1 MSDPALDLAA
11 PSAAVAPPADL
22 RRIPH
27 LGHALLLIALFLVG
41 LFTSV
46 VLILVALHFKWF
58 GVAKVQDAMLSL
70 PYALGTMVVLYLAAF
85 VPGALVFPVLW
96 RRPLLQGLEWNAS
109 AVRRFWWIFMG
120 LGVACF
126 LIALAFQK
134 LLHFPAKTP
143 MSELLSTPAAVWTL
157 WAFAVTLAPLCEEI
171 VFRGFLLP
179 AFATA
184 WDWMGER
191 LTHSNPQPLLPGGRP
206 QWSLPAMIVAAI
218 PTSLLF
224 AALHSSQNANAW
236 GPFVLLCSVSLVLC
250 AVRLAARS
258 VAASTLTHATYNCTL
273 FVVMF
278 IHTHGFQNQHR

>member
-11 PSAAVAPPADL
+11 PSAVAAPADL

-41 LFTSV
+41 LVTSV

-58 GVAKVQDAMLSL
+58 GVARVQDAMLSL

-96 RRPLLQGLEWNAS
+96 RRPLLSGLEWNAS

-143 MSELLSTPAAVWTL
+143 MGELLSTPAAVWTL

-184 WDWMGER
+184 WDWIGER
-191 LTHSNPQPLLPGGRP
+191 LTHSGPPPLLPGGHP

-236 GPFVLLCSVSLVLC
+236 GPFILLCAVSLILC

-278 IHTHGFQNQHR
+278 THTHGFQHLHR